1 MGNTFEKFASI
12 ACTFA
17 VEVLAIPRKKSVS
30 RAVSP
35 GFCTRLVGSWRGV
48 QLYPA
53 RNHAEISARKS
64 FKTYR
69 FP

>member
-17 VEVLAIPRKKSVS
+17 VEVLATPRKKRVS

-48 QLYPA
+48 QIVPGTESCGNLCQK
-53 RNHAEISARKS
+53 IIQDI
-64 FKTYR
+64 
-69 FP
+69 

>member
-17 VEVLAIPRKKSVS
+17 VEVLATPRKKSVS

-35 GFCTRLVGSWRGV
+35 GFCTQLVGSW
-48 QLYPA
+48 
-53 RNHAEISARKS
+53 
-64 FKTYR
+64 
-69 FP
+69 

>member
-1 MGNTFEKFASI
+1 MGNTFEKFARFLHS
-12 ACTFA
+12 TGW
-17 VEVLAIPRKKSVS
+17 E
-30 RAVSP
+30 
-35 GFCTRLVGSWRGV
+35 LVRGDK
-48 QLYPA
+48 LSPA

>member
-1 MGNTFEKFASI
+1 MGNTFEKFAGI

-35 GFCTRLVGSWRGV
+35 GFCTRLVGSW
-48 QLYPA
+48 
-53 RNHAEISARKS
+53 
-64 FKTYR
+64 
-69 FP
+69 